1 MHIHKLLLICIGT
14 LLIGFQASCQ
24 QKAKPYAQ
32 LEIQGTMQN
41 LDSLLHSYRSRPIY
55 WAIYINEGCLFD
67 LRINDVTVHQLKHAG
82 SIAGTAS
89 SLNPYIMR
97 SGKQKVSVKL
107 TPFPGKTK
115 IWDSHQPTFEPFK
128 LYISYIDFSLPEE
141 EQEEVIV
148 LTMPELKLITDE
160 GGIPSYTYE
169 AEFEAKV
176 PYAVNGY
183 TDGIDLREI
192 PDIEARVVAEFKK
205 VRQWMVDREF
215 DTLKKYLA
223 IRDNEIGVT
232 QYQSNKKSELEWEDY
247 ESDISNSSAEEFQPI
262 EDYKL
267 VFQAE
272 GRLVTLHSKKR
283 KGYPTALLRFKTR
296 ADTNNVNVLSLDLL
310 LKMKKGTNK
319 LIPTM

>member
-41 LDSLLHSYRSRPIY
+41 LDSLLHTYRSRPIY
-55 WAIYINEGCLFD
+55 WATYGNEGCLFD

-128 LYISYIDFSLPEE
+128 LYICYVDFALPEE
-141 EQEEVIV
+141 EQERVRV

-232 QYQSNKKSELEWEDY
+232 QYQSNKKFENEWLENER
-247 ESDISNSSAEEFQPI
+247 DILKYKPNMFVPI

-267 VFQAE
+267 IFQAE
-272 GRLVTLHSKKR
+272 GRLVTLYSTKKN
-283 KGYPTALLRFKTR
+283 GFSSALLAIKEERGSPKWYSTSF
-296 ADTNNVNVLSLDLL
+296 DLV
-310 LKMKKGTNK
+310 LKMKKGTHK